1 MENVKGIKWIIR
13 LSITILVLLCIYFFL
28 QVSPLWLPVIQVLSR
43 VAIPLLIAAIITYLL
58 HPIIENAHAYGLP
71 RPLAVLI
78 IYLLF
83 FGGIASLITAAFPYV
98 VEQLREFIEN
108 LPYIIQQIQQWS
120 TIFERQI
127 SALPEGMQAQL
138 ADWMTGLEA
147 QAESIG
153 ERILD
158 TVGSILS
165 SFIYFI
171 VIPFLVFY
179 LLKDYKLIE
188 KVAWY
193 VTPKKWR
200 KEGVAFIR
208 DVDQSLGNYIRG
220 QILVSM
226 SVGIIAMIGLW
237 IIGVPY
243 PIILGLFI
251 GMTDI
256 IPYFGA
262 FLGAFPAIIVAALHS
277 WQMLVFTVL
286 LIFILQQIEG
296 NILSPVIVGKSVH
309 LHPILIMVALLIG
322 VETAGILGLV
332 LAVPVLSVVKVV
344 LLHLRT
350 NLLNH

>member
-1 MENVKGIKWIIR
+1 MEKSKGIQWIIK
-13 LSITILVLLCIYFFL
+13 LSITILVLLCLYIFL
-28 QVSPLWLPVIQVLSR
+28 QLSPLWLPVLQVLSR

-58 HPIIENAHAYGLP
+58 HPVIENAHAYGLP
-71 RPLAVLI
+71 RPVAVLI

-83 FGGIASLITAAFPYV
+83 FGGLASLITAAFPYV
-98 VEQLREFIEN
+98 IQQLREFIDN
-108 LPYIIQQIQQWS
+108 LPQIIQQIQQWS
-120 TIFERQI
+120 NLFERQI
-127 SALPEGMQAQL
+127 SSLPEGMQNQL
-138 ADWMTGLEA
+138 ADWITSLEGR
-147 QAESIG
+147 AESIG
-153 ERILD
+153 EQILD
-158 TVGSILS
+158 TIGSILS

-179 LLKDYKLIE
+179 LLKDYQLIE

-200 KEGVAFIR
+200 NEGVAFIR

-226 SVGIIAMIGLW
+226 CVGLIAMLGLW
-237 IIGVPY
+237 LIGVPY

-262 FLGAFPAIIVAALHS
+262 FLGAFPAVIVAALHS
-277 WQMLVFTVL
+277 WQMLIFTVL

-309 LHPILIMVALLIG
+309 LHPILIMIALLIG
-322 VETAGILGLV
+322 VETAGVLGLV
-332 LAVPVLSVVKVV
+332 LAVPILSVVKVV